1 MNEKMDQI
9 TVGIQNLN
17 EKTDRMEVDIQNMD
31 EKTDRMEADIQNLNE
46 KTDRM
51 ETDIRNLDEKFDR
64 KFNQVMAILE
74 NDVCKKIQILIE
86 GFESMNR
93 RIDEAM
99 KMKEEHK
106 KLEFRVS
113 VVEYEVKGIKSK
125 LQQA

>member
-1 MNEKMDQI
+1 MDQI

-17 EKTDRMEVDIQNMD
+17 EK
-31 EKTDRMEADIQNLNE
+31 L
-46 KTDRM
+46 
-51 ETDIRNLDEKFDR
+51 DR

-113 VVEYEVKGIKSK
+113 VVEYKVKGIKSK